1 MRIAVAFTVDEA
13 AGIDV
18 QGATAVAVDVVRAT
32 TSIVAALEAGAA
44 GVYPVGSSEDAIK
57 LLQSLGREDTLLA
70 GERRGLPIEGY
81 HLGNSPSEFTRERV
95 AGKRII
101 MNTTNGTRALLA
113 VEGADR
119 VLAAAF
125 VNMGAAAR
133 MAAADDRVVVV
144 CAGREGRFALDD
156 AVCAGG
162 IVGRLR
168 EASGGDVEL
177 DDGAAAALELALSH
191 DPDTGFLART
201 AAGRALAEVGLAGDL
216 PLCARLDATDL
227 VPEMSDRVVR
237 RARGQGR

>member
-1 MRIAVAFTVDEA
+1 MRIEVAFTVDEA
-13 AGIDV
+13 ARVDV
-18 QGATAVAVDVVRAT
+18 QGATAVVVDVIRAT

-81 HLGNSPSEFTRERV
+81 HLGNSPSEFTRDRV
-95 AGKRII
+95 GGKRVI

-113 VEGADR
+113 AESADR
-119 VLAAAF
+119 VLAAGF
-125 VNMGAAAR
+125 VNLAAAAR
-133 MAAADDRVVVV
+133 MASEAERVVVV

-162 IVGRLR
+162 MVGRLR
-168 EASGGDVEL
+168 ERCSDGVEL
-177 DDGAAAALELALSH
+177 DDGAAAALELALTH
-191 DPDTGFLART
+191 DPDTDFLART

-216 PLCARLDATDL
+216 PLCARLDATKL
-227 VPEMSDRVVR
+227 VPEMRDRVVR
-237 RARGQGR
+237 RARAQGR